1 MKKLFTTILMAT
13 CLVGCSKP
21 VQEQKL
27 DEPTIPTSFYVS
39 TDTGKIVKEDE
50 TKGKMV
56 IDWYYDGACG
66 SCQYIDTELAD
77 SYTDT
82 LTEGKIVKY
91 TPTAFIGQSEDSYSA
106 QYAGYQLAVNEVD
119 PEHGVDFM
127 NKMLNYLDTTID
139 RKNFNEDTFKS
150 KYLSISGTNED
161 LFKQI
166 ADKKDDYVKEV
177 VKHSQELL
185 HSKELADKIPEGT
198 SNLYIPF
205 IVPGHAEK
213 GIVFNNIET
222 EEDMKNLL
230 KTTITEQVEKDKQW
244 KTEQAEK
251 LEQETQAKEQKE
263 KQEKQLLMIAGA
275 LVVISIIGV
284 SIVVIKNKKKIR
296 TRN

>member
-1 MKKLFTTILMAT
+1 MKKLFTTVLMAA

-21 VQEQKL
+21 VQEQSIE
-27 DEPTIPTSFYVS
+27 EPSLKTSFYVS
-39 TDTGKIVKEDE
+39 TDTGKIISEEEVKD
-50 TKGKMV
+50 KMV

-82 LTEGKIVKY
+82 LTEGKVVKY
-91 TPTAFIGQSEDSYSA
+91 TPTAFIGQDENSYSA

-139 RKNFNEDTFKS
+139 RKNFNEDTFKTR
-150 KYLSISGTNED
+150 YLSISGTNED

-166 ADKKDDYVKEV
+166 AEKKDDYVKEV

-230 KTTITEQVEKDKQW
+230 KNTITEQVEKDKQW
-244 KTEQAEK
+244 ETEQAEK
-251 LEQETQAKEQKE
+251 LEQETRTKEQKE
-263 KQEKQLLMIAGA
+263 TKEKQLLMIAGV
-275 LVVISIIGV
+275 LVAISIIGV
-284 SIVVIKNKKKIR
+284 SVIVIKNKKK
-296 TRN
+296 N

>member
-82 LTEGKIVKY
+82 LTEGKVVKY

-213 GIVFNNIET
+213 GIVFNNVET

-244 KTEQAEK
+244 EEKQAEK
-251 LEQETQAKEQKE
+251 LEQEAQAKEQKE
-263 KQEKQLLMIAGA
+263 TKEKQLLMIAGV
-275 LVVISIIGV
+275 LVAISIVSV
-284 SIVVIKNKKKIR
+284 SIIVIKNKKK
-296 TRN
+296 N

>member
-82 LTEGKIVKY
+82 LTEGKVVKY

-213 GIVFNNIET
+213 GIVFNNVET
-222 EEDMKNLL
+222 EDMKNLL

-244 KTEQAEK
+244 EEKQAEK
-251 LEQETQAKEQKE
+251 LEQEAQAKEQKE
-263 KQEKQLLMIAGA
+263 TKEKQLLMIAGV
-275 LVVISIIGV
+275 LVAISIVSV
-284 SIVVIKNKKKIR
+284 SIIVIKNKKK
-296 TRN
+296 N

>member
-1 MKKLFTTILMAT
+1 MAT

-82 LTEGKIVKY
+82 LTEGKVVKY

-213 GIVFNNIET
+213 GITFNNIET

-230 KTTITEQVEKDKQW
+230 KNTITEQVEKDKQW
-244 KTEQAEK
+244 EEQQAEK
-251 LEQETQAKEQKE
+251 TAQEEQTRAEAE
-263 KQEKQLLMIAGA
+263 KKNQQLLIVAGI
-275 LVVISIIGV
+275 LVTITVVGISIIV
-284 SIVVIKNKKKIR
+284 LKNKK
-296 TRN
+296 

>member
-1 MKKLFTTILMAT
+1 MAT

-50 TKGKMV
+50 IKGKMV

-82 LTEGKIVKY
+82 LTEGKVVKY

-139 RKNFNEDTFKS
+139 RKNFTEDTFKS
-150 KYLSISGTNED
+150 KYLSIDGTSED
-161 LFKQI
+161 LYNQI
-166 ADKKDDYVKEV
+166 ASKKDDYVKAV
-177 VKHSQELL
+177 VKNSQELL
-185 HSKELADKIPEGT
+185 HSKELADKIPEGS

-213 GIVFNNIET
+213 GITFNNIET

-244 KTEQAEK
+244 EEKQAEK
-251 LEQETQAKEQKE
+251 LEQEAQAKEQKE
-263 KQEKQLLMIAGA
+263 TKEKQLLMIAGV
-275 LVVISIIGV
+275 LVAISIVSV
-284 SIVVIKNKKKIR
+284 SIIVIKNKKK
-296 TRN
+296 N

>member
-50 TKGKMV
+50 TKDKMV

-82 LTEGKIVKY
+82 LTEGKVVKY

-139 RKNFNEDTFKS
+139 RKNFNEDTFKT
-150 KYLSISGTNED
+150 KYLSISGTSED
-161 LFKQI
+161 LFNQI
-166 ADKKDDYVKEV
+166 SSKKDNYVKEV

-230 KTTITEQVEKDKQW
+230 KNTITEQVEKDKQW
-244 KTEQAEK
+244 EEQQAEK
-251 LEQETQAKEQKE
+251 TAQEEQTKEQKE
-263 KQEKQLLMIAGA
+263 TKEKQLLTIAGV
-275 LVVISIIGV
+275 LVAISIISV
-284 SIVVIKNKKKIR
+284 SIIVIKNKKK
-296 TRN
+296 N

>member
-39 TDTGKIVKEDE
+39 TDTGKIVKGDE
-50 TKGKMV
+50 TKDKMV

-205 IVPGHAEK
+205 IVPGHSEK

-244 KTEQAEK
+244 ETEQAEK

-284 SIVVIKNKKKIR
+284 SIVVIKNKKK
-296 TRN
+296 N

>member
-139 RKNFNEDTFKS
+139 RKNFNEDTFRS

-205 IVPGHAEK
+205 IVPGHSEK

-244 KTEQAEK
+244 ETEQAEK
-251 LEQETQAKEQKE
+251 LEQETQAKKQKE

-284 SIVVIKNKKKIR
+284 SIVVIKNKKK
-296 TRN
+296 N

>member
-244 KTEQAEK
+244 KTEQA
-251 LEQETQAKEQKE
+251 
-263 KQEKQLLMIAGA
+263 I
-275 LVVISIIGV
+275 
-284 SIVVIKNKKKIR
+284 
-296 TRN
+296 

>member
-1 MKKLFTTILMAT
+1 MAT

-82 LTEGKIVKY
+82 LTEGKVVKY

-119 PEHGVDFM
+119 PEHSVDFM

-139 RKNFNEDTFKS
+139 RKNFTEDTFKS
-150 KYLSISGTNED
+150 KYLSIDGTNED
-161 LFKQI
+161 LYNQI
-166 ADKKDDYVKEV
+166 ASKKDDYVKAV
-177 VKHSQELL
+177 VKNSQELL

-213 GIVFNNIET
+213 GITFNNIET

-230 KTTITEQVEKDKQW
+230 KNTITEQVEKDKQW
-244 KTEQAEK
+244 ETEQAEK

-263 KQEKQLLMIAGA
+263 KQEKQLLMIAGV
-275 LVVISIIGV
+275 LVAISTIGV
-284 SIVVIKNKKKIR
+284 SVIVIKNKKK
-296 TRN
+296 N

>member
-50 TKGKMV
+50 TKDKMV

-106 QYAGYQLAVNEVD
+106 QYAGYQLAVNEID

-185 HSKELADKIPEGT
+185 HSKELADKIPEGS

-213 GIVFNNIET
+213 GITFNNIET

-244 KTEQAEK
+244 EEKQAEK
-251 LEQETQAKEQKE
+251 LEQEAQAKEQKE
-263 KQEKQLLMIAGA
+263 TKEKQLLMIAGV
-275 LVVISIIGV
+275 LVAISIVSV
-284 SIVVIKNKKKIR
+284 SIIVIKNKKK
-296 TRN
+296 N

>member
-82 LTEGKIVKY
+82 LTEGKVVKY

-213 GIVFNNIET
+213 GITFNNIET

-230 KTTITEQVEKDKQW
+230 KNTITEQVEKDKQW
-244 KTEQAEK
+244 EEQQAEK
-251 LEQETQAKEQKE
+251 TAQEEQTRAEAE
-263 KQEKQLLMIAGA
+263 KKNQQLLIVAGI
-275 LVVISIIGV
+275 LVTITVVGISIIV
-284 SIVVIKNKKKIR
+284 LKNKK
-296 TRN
+296 